1 MTKRDLVLRI
11 SEESGLELQQLTD
24 LVQLTLDHMA
34 RAVAQGRKLE
44 IRNFGIFEVRLRKA
58 RMGRNPKAPGKNFS
72 IPERAVVKFKAG
84 KDLREAV
91 LKLTRKEI
99 AEARAM
105 DHDGEKTN
113 RPPS

>member
-1 MTKRDLVLRI
+1 MTKRDLMLRI
-11 SEESGLELQQLTD
+11 TEESSLELQQVTE

-58 RMGRNPKAPGKNFS
+58 RMGRNPNSPAVEVS
-72 IPERAVVKFKAG
+72 IPERAVVKFKPG

-99 AEARAM
+99 AAARAL
-105 DHDGEKTN
+105 D
-113 RPPS
+113 